1 MSLLDLVP
9 QSRVASIEPRGVD
22 EPVPAEQFVE
32 RPHVCFRDMERARSK
47 TVSVLEVVAF
57 LPSGKA
63 ISVDTMGYENPS
75 LVLLTGWEQ
84 DTGKTRRLLADQ
96 SSVQVLVSVEPVQ
109 PGNSRKVLRF
119 TYEK

>member
-1 MSLLDLVP
+1 M
-9 QSRVASIEPRGVD
+9 
-22 EPVPAEQFVE
+22 
-32 RPHVCFRDMERARSK
+32 
-47 TVSVLEVVAF
+47 SVLEVVAF

>member
-1 MSLLDLVP
+1 M
-9 QSRVASIEPRGVD
+9 
-22 EPVPAEQFVE
+22 
-32 RPHVCFRDMERARSK
+32 
-47 TVSVLEVVAF
+47 SVLEVVAF

-96 SSVQVLVSVEPVQ
+96 SSVRVLVSVEPIQ